1 MKESVL
7 LAFSGG
13 MDSRTAA
20 RLLLEEYE
28 VESLTLDTTGD
39 ADLLLSAKRYAT
51 ELGIEHS
58 SLDVQAE
65 FRHRIIDYF
74 TDSYAAGRTPAPC
87 TVCNPMIKWRYLI
100 DEADRRG
107 IEHVATGHYFNIERY
122 NNHLYVARADDS
134 RKDQSYYLWG
144 LSQHVLQRALT
155 PMGHVIKET
164 IRSNFTHAKES
175 MGLCFLRGESYRDYI
190 GRTQPALTLK
200 GDVVDTEGR
209 KVGSHAGVAFYTI
222 GQKRGFECE
231 LSGVAVVGIDAATN
245 RIIVGKDA
253 ELCHST
259 LEINDCNIVDKE
271 EFMQADDVRVVI
283 RGIGRNPQEYMHRA
297 EPSGEGYRIHLNDP
311 AWAPAAGQPVV
322 FYRQNRVIGGGIV
335 ERYY

>member
-39 ADLLLSAKRYAT
+39 ADLLLSAKQYAS

-144 LSQHVLQRALT
+144 LSQQVLQRALT
-155 PMGHVIKET
+155 PMGHVIKDN
-164 IRSNFTHAKES
+164 IRSGFTHAKES

-190 GRTQPALTLK
+190 SRTQPALTLK

-231 LSGVAVVGIDAATN
+231 LTGVAVVGIDAAMN

-253 ELCHST
+253 ELYHST

-283 RGIGRNPQEYMHRA
+283 RGIGRNPQEHMRRA
-297 EPSGEGYRIHLNDP
+297 ESAGEGYRIHLNDP

>member
-13 MDSRTAA
+13 MDSRTAVS
-20 RLLLEEYE
+20 LLLEEYE

-39 ADLLLSAKRYAT
+39 ADLLLSAERYAR
-51 ELGIEHS
+51 ELGIKHS

-65 FRHRIIDYF
+65 FRRQIIDYF

-87 TVCNPMIKWRYLI
+87 TVCNPMIKWRYLV
-100 DEADRRG
+100 EQADRRG

-122 NNHLYVARADDS
+122 NDRLYVARADDS

-144 LSQHVLQRALT
+144 LSQHVLRRALT

-164 IRSNFTHAKES
+164 IRQNFVQAKES
-175 MGLCFLRGESYRDYI
+175 MGLCFLRGEGYREYI
-190 GRTQPALTLK
+190 TRTQPTLTYA
-200 GDVVDTEGR
+200 GDVVDMEGR
-209 KVGSHAGVAFYTI
+209 IVGRHAGVAFYTI

-231 LSGVAVVGIDAATN
+231 LTGVAVVGIDAQRN
-245 RIIVGKDA
+245 RIIVGEDA
-253 ELCHST
+253 ALYHST
-259 LEINDCNIVDKE
+259 LEITNCNIVDVE
-271 EFMQADDVRVVI
+271 EFTHADDIRVVI
-283 RGIGRNPQEYMHRA
+283 RGIGRNPEEFMRHA
-297 EPSGEGYRIHLNDP
+297 EPTREGYRIHLDDP

-322 FYRQNRVIGGGIV
+322 FYRQNRVIGGGFV

>member
-155 PMGHVIKET
+155 PMGHVIKDN
-164 IRSNFTHAKES
+164 IRSGFTHAKES

-231 LSGVAVVGIDAATN
+231 LSGVAVVGIDAAMN

-253 ELCHST
+253 ELYHST

-271 EFMQADDVRVVI
+271 EFMQADDVHVVI
-283 RGIGRNPQEYMHRA
+283 RGIGRNPQEYMRRA
-297 EPSGEGYRIHLNDP
+297 EPSDEGYRIHLNDP

>member
-155 PMGHVIKET
+155 PMGHVIKDN
-164 IRSNFTHAKES
+164 IRSGFMHAKES

-231 LSGVAVVGIDAATN
+231 LTGVAVVGIDAATN

-253 ELCHST
+253 ELYHST

-271 EFMQADDVRVVI
+271 EFMQANDVRVVI
-283 RGIGRNPQEYMHRA
+283 RGIGRNPQEYMRRA
-297 EPSGEGYRIHLNDP
+297 EPSGEGHRIHLNDP

>member
-155 PMGHVIKET
+155 PMGHVIKDN
-164 IRSNFTHAKES
+164 IRSGFMHAKES

-190 GRTQPALTLK
+190 SRTQPALTLK

-231 LSGVAVVGIDAATN
+231 LSGVAVVGIDAAMN

-253 ELCHST
+253 ELYHST

-271 EFMQADDVRVVI
+271 EFMQANDVRVVI
-283 RGIGRNPQEYMHRA
+283 RGIGRNPEEYMHRA
-297 EPSGEGYRIHLNDP
+297 EPAGEGYRIHLSDP

>member
-39 ADLLLSAKRYAT
+39 ADLLLSAKQYAN

-155 PMGHVIKET
+155 PMGHVIKDN
-164 IRSNFTHAKES
+164 IRSGFMHAKES

-231 LSGVAVVGIDAATN
+231 LSGVAVVGIDAAMN

-253 ELCHST
+253 ELYHST

-271 EFMQADDVRVVI
+271 EFMQANDVRVVI
-283 RGIGRNPQEYMHRA
+283 RGIGRNPQEYMRRA
-297 EPSGEGYRIHLNDP
+297 EPAGEGYRIHLNDP

>member
-39 ADLLLSAKRYAT
+39 ADLLLSAKQYAS

-155 PMGHVIKET
+155 PMGHVIKDN
-164 IRSNFTHAKES
+164 IRSGFMHAKES

-190 GRTQPALTLK
+190 SRTQPALTLK

-231 LSGVAVVGIDAATN
+231 LSGVAIVGIDAAMN
-245 RIIVGKDA
+245 KIIVGKDA
-253 ELCHST
+253 ELYHST
-259 LEINDCNIVDKE
+259 LEINNCNIVDKE

>member
-155 PMGHVIKET
+155 PMGHVIKDN
-164 IRSNFTHAKES
+164 IRSGFMHAKES

-190 GRTQPALTLK
+190 GRTQPALTCE

-231 LSGVAVVGIDAATN
+231 ISGVAVVGIDAAMN

-253 ELCHST
+253 ELYHST

-283 RGIGRNPQEYMHRA
+283 RGIGRNPQEHMRRA
-297 EPSGEGYRIHLNDP
+297 ESAGEGYRIHLNDP

>member
-39 ADLLLSAKRYAT
+39 ADLLLSAKQYAT

-87 TVCNPMIKWRYLI
+87 TVCNPMIKWRCLI

-155 PMGHVIKET
+155 PMGHVIKDN
-164 IRSNFTHAKES
+164 IRSGFMHAKES

-231 LSGVAVVGIDAATN
+231 LSGVAVVGIDAAMN

-253 ELCHST
+253 ELYHST
-259 LEINDCNIVDKE
+259 LEINDCSIVDKE

-283 RGIGRNPQEYMHRA
+283 RGIGRNPQEYMRRA
-297 EPSGEGYRIHLNDP
+297 EPAGEGYRIHLNDP

>member
-155 PMGHVIKET
+155 PMGHVIKDN
-164 IRSNFTHAKES
+164 IRSGFMHAKES

-190 GRTQPALTLK
+190 GRTQPALTCE
-200 GDVVDTEGR
+200 GDVVDTECR

-231 LSGVAVVGIDAATN
+231 LSGVAVVGIDAAMN

-253 ELCHST
+253 ELYHST

-283 RGIGRNPQEYMHRA
+283 RGIGRNPQEYMRRA
-297 EPSGEGYRIHLNDP
+297 EPAGEGYRIHLSDP

>member
-155 PMGHVIKET
+155 PMGHVIKDN
-164 IRSNFTHAKES
+164 IRSGFMHAKES

-209 KVGSHAGVAFYTI
+209 KVGHHAGVAFYTI

-231 LSGVAVVGIDAATN
+231 LSGVAVVGIDAAMN

-253 ELCHST
+253 ELYHST
-259 LEINDCNIVDKE
+259 LEINDCNIVDNE

-283 RGIGRNPQEYMHRA
+283 RGIGRNPQEYMRRA
-297 EPSGEGYRIHLNDP
+297 EPKGEGYRIHLNDP

>member
-155 PMGHVIKET
+155 PMGHIIKDN
-164 IRSNFTHAKES
+164 IRSGFMHAKES

-190 GRTQPALTLK
+190 GRTQPALTCE

-253 ELCHST
+253 ELYHST
-259 LEINDCNIVDKE
+259 LEIGDCNIIDKE

>member
-122 NNHLYVARADDS
+122 NNHVYVARADDS

-155 PMGHVIKET
+155 PMGHVIKDN
-164 IRSNFTHAKES
+164 IRSGFTHAKES

-190 GRTQPALTLK
+190 GRTQPALTCE

-231 LSGVAVVGIDAATN
+231 LTGVAVVGIDAAMN

-253 ELCHST
+253 ELYHST

-283 RGIGRNPQEYMHRA
+283 RGIGRNPQEYMRRA
-297 EPSGEGYRIHLNDP
+297 EPAGEGYRIHLSDP

>member
-100 DEADRRG
+100 VEADRRG

-155 PMGHVIKET
+155 PMGHIIKDN
-164 IRSNFTHAKES
+164 IRSGFTHAKES

-231 LSGVAVVGIDAATN
+231 LAGVAVVGIDAATN

-253 ELCHST
+253 ELYHST

-271 EFMQADDVRVVI
+271 EFMQANDVRVVI
-283 RGIGRNPQEYMHRA
+283 RGIGRNPQEYMRRA
-297 EPSGEGYRIHLNDP
+297 EPAGEGYRIHLNDP

>member
-155 PMGHVIKET
+155 PMGHVIKDN
-164 IRSNFTHAKES
+164 IRSGFMHAKES

-190 GRTQPALTLK
+190 SRTQPALTLK

-253 ELCHST
+253 ELYHST

-283 RGIGRNPQEYMHRA
+283 RGIGRNPQEYM
-297 EPSGEGYRIHLNDP
+297 
-311 AWAPAAGQPVV
+311 
-322 FYRQNRVIGGGIV
+322 
-335 ERYY
+335 

>member
-100 DEADRRG
+100 DEANRRG

-134 RKDQSYYLWG
+134 RKEQSYYLWG

-155 PMGHVIKET
+155 PMGHVIKDN
-164 IRSNFTHAKES
+164 IRSGFMHAKES

-190 GRTQPALTLK
+190 GRTQPALTCE

-222 GQKRGFECE
+222 GQKRGFESE
-231 LSGVAVVGIDAATN
+231 LSGVAVVGIDAAMN

-253 ELCHST
+253 ELYHST

-271 EFMQADDVRVVI
+271 EFMQANDVRVVI
-283 RGIGRNPQEYMHRA
+283 RGIGRNPQEYMRRA
-297 EPSGEGYRIHLNDP
+297 EPAGEGYRIYLNDP
-311 AWAPAAGQPVV
+311 AWAPAVGQPVV

>member
-155 PMGHVIKET
+155 PMGHVIKDN
-164 IRSNFTHAKES
+164 IRSGFTHAKES

-231 LSGVAVVGIDAATN
+231 LSGVAVVGIDAAMN

-253 ELCHST
+253 ELYHST

-283 RGIGRNPQEYMHRA
+283 RGIGRNPQEYMRRA
-297 EPSGEGYRIHLNDP
+297 EPAGEGYRIHLSDP

>member
-39 ADLLLSAKRYAT
+39 ADLLLSAKQYAS

-155 PMGHVIKET
+155 PMGHVIKDN
-164 IRSNFTHAKES
+164 IRSGFMHAKES

-231 LSGVAVVGIDAATN
+231 LSGVAIVGIDAAMN
-245 RIIVGKDA
+245 KIIVGKDA
-253 ELCHST
+253 ELYHST
-259 LEINDCNIVDKE
+259 LEINNCNIVDKE

>member
-155 PMGHVIKET
+155 PMGHVIKDN
-164 IRSNFTHAKES
+164 IRSGFMHAKES

-190 GRTQPALTLK
+190 SRTQPALTLK

-253 ELCHST
+253 DLYHST

-271 EFMQADDVRVVI
+271 EFMQANDVRVVI
-283 RGIGRNPQEYMHRA
+283 RGIGRNPQEYMRQA
-297 EPSGEGYRIHLNDP
+297 EPAGEGYRIHLNDP

>member
-39 ADLLLSAKRYAT
+39 ADLLLSAKQYAT

-155 PMGHVIKET
+155 PMGHVIKDN
-164 IRSNFTHAKES
+164 IRSGFMHAKES

-231 LSGVAVVGIDAATN
+231 LTGVAVVGIDAAMN

-253 ELCHST
+253 ELYHST
-259 LEINDCNIVDKE
+259 LEINSCNIVDKE

-283 RGIGRNPQEYMHRA
+283 RGIGRNPQEYMRRA
-297 EPSGEGYRIHLNDP
+297 EPAGEGYRIHLNDP

>member
-122 NNHLYVARADDS
+122 NNYLYVARADDS

-155 PMGHVIKET
+155 PMGHVIKDN
-164 IRSNFTHAKES
+164 IRSGFTHAKES

-231 LSGVAVVGIDAATN
+231 LTGVAVVGIDAAMN

-253 ELCHST
+253 ELYHST

-283 RGIGRNPQEYMHRA
+283 RGIGRNPQEYMRRA
-297 EPSGEGYRIHLNDP
+297 EPLGEGYRIHLNDP

>member
-39 ADLLLSAKRYAT
+39 ADLLLSAKQYAT

-155 PMGHVIKET
+155 PMGHVIKDN
-164 IRSNFTHAKES
+164 IRSGFTHAKES

-231 LSGVAVVGIDAATN
+231 LSGVAVVGIDAAMN

-253 ELCHST
+253 ELYHST

-283 RGIGRNPQEYMHRA
+283 RGIGRNPQEHMRRA
-297 EPSGEGYRIHLNDP
+297 ESAGEGYRIHLNDP

>member
-39 ADLLLSAKRYAT
+39 ADLLLSAKQYAT

-155 PMGHVIKET
+155 PMGHVIKDN
-164 IRSNFTHAKES
+164 IRSGFMHAKES

-190 GRTQPALTLK
+190 SRTQPALTLK

-231 LSGVAVVGIDAATN
+231 LSGVAVVGIDAAMN

-253 ELCHST
+253 ELYHST

>member
-122 NNHLYVARADDS
+122 NNYLYVARADDS

-155 PMGHVIKET
+155 PMGHVIKDN
-164 IRSNFTHAKES
+164 IRSGFTHAKES

-231 LSGVAVVGIDAATN
+231 LTGVAVVGIDAAMN

-253 ELCHST
+253 ELYHST
-259 LEINDCNIVDKE
+259 LEINNCNIVDKE
-271 EFMQADDVRVVI
+271 EFMQANDVRVVI
-283 RGIGRNPQEYMHRA
+283 RGIGRNPQEYMRRA
-297 EPSGEGYRIHLNDP
+297 EPAGEGYRIHLNDP

>member
-39 ADLLLSAKRYAT
+39 ADLLLSAKQYAT

-155 PMGHVIKET
+155 PMGHVIKDN
-164 IRSNFTHAKES
+164 IRSGFMHAKES

-190 GRTQPALTLK
+190 SRTQPALTCE

-231 LSGVAVVGIDAATN
+231 LSGVAVVGIDAAMN

-253 ELCHST
+253 ELHHST

-283 RGIGRNPQEYMHRA
+283 RGIGRNPQEYMRRA
-297 EPSGEGYRIHLNDP
+297 EPAGEGYRIHLNDP

>member
-155 PMGHVIKET
+155 PMGHVIKDN
-164 IRSNFTHAKES
+164 IRSGFMHAKES

-190 GRTQPALTLK
+190 SRTQPALTLK

-222 GQKRGFECE
+222 GQKRGFECRSE
-231 LSGVAVVGIDAATN
+231 GMVVTGMDVKAN
-245 RIIVGKDA
+245 RLIVGRDA
-253 ELCHST
+253 DLYHST
-259 LEINDCNIVDKE
+259 LEIDGCNIVNKE
-271 EFMQADDVRVVI
+271 EFMQAADISVVI
-283 RGIGRNPQEYMHRA
+283 RGIGRNPEGFMLKA
-297 EPSGEGYRIHLNDP
+297 EATQSGYRITLDDP

-322 FYRQNRVIGGGIV
+322 FYRQKRVIGGGFV

>member
-107 IEHVATGHYFNIERY
+107 IEHVATGHYFNIECY

-155 PMGHVIKET
+155 PMGHVIKDN
-164 IRSNFTHAKES
+164 IRSGFTHAKES

-231 LSGVAVVGIDAATN
+231 LTGVAVVGIDAAMN

-253 ELCHST
+253 KLYHST
-259 LEINDCNIVDKE
+259 LEINDCNIVDRE
-271 EFMQADDVRVVI
+271 EFMQANDVRVVI
-283 RGIGRNPQEYMHRA
+283 RGIGRNPQEYMRRA
-297 EPSGEGYRIHLNDP
+297 EPAGEGYRIHLNDP

>member
-39 ADLLLSAKRYAT
+39 ADLLLSAKRYAN

-122 NNHLYVARADDS
+122 NNYLYVARADDS

-155 PMGHVIKET
+155 PMGHIIKDN
-164 IRSNFTHAKES
+164 IRSGFMHAKES

-231 LSGVAVVGIDAATN
+231 LSGVAVVGIDAAMN

-253 ELCHST
+253 ELYHST
-259 LEINDCNIVDKE
+259 LEINDCNIVDKK
-271 EFMQADDVRVVI
+271 EFIQADDVRVVI
-283 RGIGRNPQEYMHRA
+283 RGIGRNPEEYMRRA
-297 EPSGEGYRIHLNDP
+297 EPAGEGYRIHLNDP

>member
-39 ADLLLSAKRYAT
+39 ADLLLSAKQYAN

-100 DEADRRG
+100 DEADRRC

-155 PMGHVIKET
+155 PMGHVIKDN
-164 IRSNFTHAKES
+164 IRSGFMHAKES

-190 GRTQPALTLK
+190 SRTQPALTLK

-231 LSGVAVVGIDAATN
+231 LSGVAVVGIDAAMN

-253 ELCHST
+253 ELYHST

-283 RGIGRNPQEYMHRA
+283 RGIGRNPQEYMRRA
-297 EPSGEGYRIHLNDP
+297 EPAGEGYRIHLNDP

>member
-155 PMGHVIKET
+155 PMGHVIKDN
-164 IRSNFTHAKES
+164 IRSGFMHAKES

-231 LSGVAVVGIDAATN
+231 LTGVAVVGIDAATN

-253 ELCHST
+253 ELYHST

-271 EFMQADDVRVVI
+271 ELMQADDVRVVI
-283 RGIGRNPQEYMHRA
+283 RGIGRNPQEYMRRA
-297 EPSGEGYRIHLNDP
+297 EPAGEGYRIHLNDP

>member
-1 MKESVL
+1 MKENVL

-39 ADLLLSAKRYAT
+39 ADLLLSAKQYAT

-155 PMGHVIKET
+155 PMGHVIKDN
-164 IRSNFTHAKES
+164 IRSGFMHAKES

-190 GRTQPALTLK
+190 SRTQPALTHK

-253 ELCHST
+253 ELYHST

-283 RGIGRNPQEYMHRA
+283 RGIGRNPQEYMRRA
-297 EPSGEGYRIHLNDP
+297 EPAGEGYRIHLNDP

>member
-155 PMGHVIKET
+155 PMGHVIKDN
-164 IRSNFTHAKES
+164 IRSGFMHAKES

-231 LSGVAVVGIDAATN
+231 LSGVAVVGIDAAMN

-253 ELCHST
+253 ELYHST

-271 EFMQADDVRVVI
+271 EFMQANDVRVVI
-283 RGIGRNPQEYMHRA
+283 RGIGRNPEEYMHRA
-297 EPSGEGYRIHLNDP
+297 EPAGEGYRIHLSDP

>member
-155 PMGHVIKET
+155 PMGHVIKDN
-164 IRSNFTHAKES
+164 IRSGFMHAKES

-253 ELCHST
+253 ELYHST

-283 RGIGRNPQEYMHRA
+283 RGIGRNPQEYMRRA
-297 EPSGEGYRIHLNDP
+297 EPAGEGYRIHLNDP

>member
-39 ADLLLSAKRYAT
+39 ADLLLSAKQYAT

-155 PMGHVIKET
+155 PMGHVIKDN
-164 IRSNFTHAKES
+164 IRSGFMHAKES

-200 GDVVDTEGR
+200 GDVVDAEGR

-253 ELCHST
+253 ELYHST

-271 EFMQADDVRVVI
+271 EFVQANDVRVVI
-283 RGIGRNPQEYMHRA
+283 RGIGRNPEGFMRHA
-297 EPSGEGYRIHLNDP
+297 EPTREGYRIHLDDP

>member
-39 ADLLLSAKRYAT
+39 ADLLLSAKQYAT

-155 PMGHVIKET
+155 PMGHVIKDN
-164 IRSNFTHAKES
+164 IRSGFMHAKES

-190 GRTQPALTLK
+190 SRTQPALTCE

-231 LSGVAVVGIDAATN
+231 LSGVAVVGIDAAMN
-245 RIIVGKDA
+245 RIIVGEDA
-253 ELCHST
+253 ELYHST

-271 EFMQADDVRVVI
+271 EFMQADNVRVVI
-283 RGIGRNPQEYMHRA
+283 RGIGRNPQEYMRQA
-297 EPSGEGYRIHLNDP
+297 EPAGEGYRIHLSDP